1 MAAPAPKRWHLA
13 LVAAIAMISTA
24 PSCATAADR
33 RAMLERAVER
43 WVQAQAPDGSLG
55 YGFDFLSDRPAEPH
69 DRPWAFVVRQAGWM
83 YALADY
89 YAWSRAA
96 RLREPTTR
104 ALDAL
109 RRQSIPLGKPRAADW
124 LESTRILSLPFAR
137 WKLTRAL
144 DRTGLLYRTDGPGR
158 IVSPDGRYE
167 TALTGATAVAL
178 LAELAYA
185 QASGDNAYADLRA
198 GWLTSLLTLRI
209 PGRGFRDTPASI
221 DESDFSNGEVWLA
234 LALYADRFRDDTRV
248 TEVLRDVDTTF
259 MERYTR
265 APTIAFHHWGAMA
278 AAQRWRTTRDARF
291 LDYLERQGDIL
302 MDGYVPRMRAGANN
316 CTEIEGSAA
325 LVGTL
330 EQAGRGGGATAQR
343 VRRWLEDEEAVVPSL
358 QIQPGQASL
367 SLGGDAALRAPRL
380 AQFAGAFLMGRY
392 DPSTRVDADMHCV
405 FALLLLERNA
415 ERALK

>member
-1 MAAPAPKRWHLA
+1 MVVLA
-13 LVAAIAMISTA
+13 TL
-24 PSCATAADR
+24 PQCASAADR
-33 RAMLERAVER
+33 RPMLERTVQR
-43 WVQAQAPDGSLG
+43 WVQAQAPDGSLA

-89 YAWSRAA
+89 YAWTGDA

-109 RRQSIPLGKPRAADW
+109 RRQSIPLGKARAADW

-144 DRTGLLYRTDGPGR
+144 DGTGLLYRTDGPGK

-185 QASGDNAYADLRA
+185 RASGDDAYADLRA
-198 GWLTSLLTLRI
+198 AWLASLLSMRI

-234 LALYADRFRDDTRV
+234 LAIYADRFRDDARV
-248 TEVLRDVDTTF
+248 TQMLRDVDATF

-278 AAQRWRTTRDARF
+278 AAQRWRSTGDVRF
-291 LDYLERQGDIL
+291 VDYLERQGDIL
-302 MDGYVPRMRAGANN
+302 VDRYVPRMVAGANN
-316 CTEIEGSAA
+316 CTEVEGSAA
-325 LVGTL
+325 LLGTL
-330 EQAGRGGGATAQR
+330 DQAGRGNSATAQR
-343 VRRWLEDEEAVVPSL
+343 VRRWLDAEEGVLPSL
-358 QIQPGQASL
+358 QIQPGQTSL
-367 SLGGDAALRAPRL
+367 GLGGDAALRAPRL

-415 ERALK
+415 ERAQK